1 MRGWLATALV
11 LLAFGCEDEEPRSTP
26 LVPEAPA
33 TPPEPPAPRP
43 RLAAPKMSAGPGA
56 FDLVVAGDS
65 VLWIIGQPGRSG
77 GGIEIGTLNA
87 FGEAI
92 GPWRTAV
99 PGRSG
104 TGLAPT
110 SVEIDAVAV
119 QGRLGIGWVE
129 QQGLG
134 LRTRAV
140 LGDADG
146 QTFGTPRTLSERRLD
161 SGSGPRGSV
170 VLVADGAAITVWH
183 RRADGPCDSVG
194 RGPCARFERA
204 RLGEGSPLR
213 GDGYALRKPCPL
225 SLVGATVAADIG
237 YHALCAVEDGAPRT
251 TLFAIQFEPR
261 YAHAEPLLAGCRPV
275 GLTPFGD
282 GVALMGDC
290 GGEATPERRGWLAM
304 EAARTLA
311 SLGAP
316 DPRCVG
322 GRVHLRLGEQEVV
335 LGAPRDGLEA
345 LLPAAMAGS
354 ADRAVWTG
362 EAILVATQLGRE
374 SALRR
379 YACDRGVF
387 RRTDP

>member
-1 MRGWLATALV
+1 MRRWLATGLV
-11 LLAFGCEDEEPRSTP
+11 LLAFGCDDEEPRSTP
-26 LVPEAPA
+26 LAPEAPA

-43 RLAAPKMSAGPGA
+43 QLAAPKMSAGPGA

-65 VLWIIGQPGRSG
+65 VLWVIGQPGRSG

-87 FGEAI
+87 LGEAT
-92 GPWRTAV
+92 GAWRTAV
-99 PGRSG
+99 PGQSG

-110 SVEIDAVAV
+110 SVEIDAALV
-119 QGRLGIGWVE
+119 QDRLGIGWVE
-129 QQGLG
+129 QQGLQ

-146 QTFGTPRTLSERRLD
+146 QTLGTPRNLSERPHDPR
-161 SGSGPRGSV
+161 SGPRGSV
-170 VLVADGAAITVWH
+170 ALVGHGTGITVLH
-183 RRADGPCDSVG
+183 RTADGPCDSVG
-194 RGPCARFERA
+194 RGPCARFGRA
-204 RLGEGSPLR
+204 QLGEGSPAR
-213 GDGYALRKPCPL
+213 GDGYSLPEPCPL
-225 SLVGATVAADIG
+225 SLVGATVAADIR
-237 YHALCAVEDGAPRT
+237 YHALCAIENGAPRT
-251 TLFAIQFEPR
+251 MLFAIQFEPR
-261 YAHAEPLLAGCRPV
+261 YAHAEPLLEGCRPV

-282 GVALMGDC
+282 GVAIMGDC
-290 GGEATPERRGWLAM
+290 GDEAAPERRGWLAS
-304 EAARTLA
+304 EAARTVA
-311 SLGAP
+311 SLGSP
-316 DPRCVG
+316 EPRCED
-322 GRVHLRLGEQEVV
+322 GRVHLRLGEQEVT